1 MNAQK
6 IEMHVFYHGKIS
18 QYNTIK
24 KKKTPKNIN

>member
-24 KKKTPKNIN
+24 KKTPKNIN